1 MTKEELVK
9 LIQDNLTISVEEIKA
24 KISDEMVVEFEAK
37 LKEYVKK
44 TEKKIVTPAEAKSP
58 VWKSFGEQLQAI
70 SATVIDQKMDN
81 RLVKAPSGLN
91 EGTGSEG
98 GFLVQPEFSN
108 ELIKMTHETGILIKD
123 VRVIPISGIQIVLN
137 ALKQTSRANGSRWG
151 GIQAFWTSE
160 AGDMTKSKPEFRQI
174 DLKLNKLTGLCYS
187 TEELLADASAL
198 EAVVKEG
205 FAEEFGFKID
215 DAIING
221 TGVGMPK
228 GVLNSGAYLS
238 VSKETAQDADTFTAK
253 NAMEIWTHMPARNR
267 VRAKWYMNQDVETQL
282 FQLNLKLG
290 TGAVPVFLPTT
301 GLTKA
306 VNGTLF
312 GRPIEFIEQ
321 ASTIGDA
328 GDVMLLDLKE
338 YILIRKK
345 TGVDSASS
353 VHVRFLYDETTFRF
367 IYRVDGQP
375 IWNNTIASFK
385 GSVERSPYVGVEE
398 RA

>member
-24 KISDEMVVEFEAK
+24 KISDEMVTEFEAK

-44 TEKKIVTPAEAKSP
+44 TESKIIVPGETKSNT
-58 VWKSFGEQLQAI
+58 WKSFGEQLQAVA
-70 SATVIDQKMDN
+70 STVIEQKMDN
-81 RLVKAPSGLN
+81 RLIKAPSGLN
-91 EGTGSEG
+91 EGTGAEG

-108 ELIKMTHETGILIKD
+108 ELIKLTHETGILIKD

-137 ALKQTSRANGSRWG
+137 ALKETSRANGSRWG
-151 GIQAFWTSE
+151 GIQAYWTSE
-160 AGDMTKSKPEFRQI
+160 AGSMTKSKPEFRQI

-205 FAEEFGFKID
+205 FGEEFGFKID

-228 GVLNSGAYLS
+228 GVLNSGAYIS
-238 VSKETAQDADTFTAK
+238 VDKDSGQTADTFTAT
-253 NAMEIWTHMPARNR
+253 NAMNIWTRMPAKNR
-267 VRAKWYMNQDVETQL
+267 AKAKWYMNQDVETQL

-290 TGAVPVFLPTT
+290 TGAVPVFLPPT

-306 VNGTLF
+306 INGTLF

-321 ASTIGDA
+321 AATLGDV

-338 YILIRKK
+338 YILIRKR
-345 TGVDSASS
+345 TGVDAASS

-375 IWNNTIASFK
+375 IWNNALTSFK
-385 GSVERSPYVGVEE
+385 GSVTRSPYVGVAE

>member
-9 LIQDNLTISVEEIKA
+9 LIQDNLKLSVDEIKA
-24 KISDEMVVEFEAK
+24 KISEEMVVEFEAK
-37 LKEYVKK
+37 LKEYIK
-44 TEKKIVTPAEAKSP
+44 TNEKKVIPASAEKSP
-58 VWKSFGEQLQAI
+58 VWKSFGEQLQAV
-70 SATVIDQKMDN
+70 SATIIDQKMDN

-98 GFLVQPEFSN
+98 GFLVAPEFSS
-108 ELIKMTHETGILIKD
+108 ELIKLAHETGILIKD
-123 VRVIPISGIQIVLN
+123 VRVIPINGIQIVLN
-137 ALKQTSRANGSRWG
+137 ALKETSRANGSRWG
-151 GIQAFWTSE
+151 GIQAYWTSE
-160 AGDMTKSKPEFRQI
+160 AGAATKSKPEFRQI

-198 EAVVKEG
+198 EAVVKEA

-228 GVLNSGAYLS
+228 GILNSGAYIE
-238 VSKETAQDADTFTAK
+238 VSKESQQTAATFTAK
-253 NAMEIWTHMPARNR
+253 NALEIWTHMPAKNR
-267 VRAKWYMNQDVETQL
+267 VKAKWYMNQDVEGQL
-282 FQLNLKLG
+282 YQLHLKLG
-290 TGAVPVFLPTT
+290 TTAVPVYMPPT
-301 GLTKA
+301 GFSKA

-321 ASTIGDA
+321 ASTLGTTGDA
-328 GDVMLLDLKE
+328 MLLDLKE

-345 TGVDSASS
+345 TGVDTASS

-375 IWNNTIASFK
+375 IWNNTLASFK
-385 GSVERSPYVGVEE
+385 GSVERSPYVGVET
-398 RA
+398 RS